1 MRELHNDFIR
11 LVAWAF
17 VNFVILPGAWIA
29 VFLASY
35 PFLDNDWFKLPI
47 LLYFAIPAALA
58 LFTEFG
64 QAHFTFWLPQPV
76 TGLGWFLLFLFYS
89 GLSVL
94 VAWIVFRIRRGRRHG
109 RTGAC

>member
-29 VFLASY
+29 VFLALPRSL
-35 PFLDNDWFKLPI
+35 FNDWFILPI
-47 LLYFAIPAALA
+47 LLYCAVPAALA
-58 LFTEFG
+58 TFTG
-64 QAHFTFWLPQPV
+64 IGRAHFTLWLPHPV

-89 GLSVL
+89 GLSVF
-94 VAWIVFRIRRGRRHG
+94 VAWMVFRIRRGRRHG